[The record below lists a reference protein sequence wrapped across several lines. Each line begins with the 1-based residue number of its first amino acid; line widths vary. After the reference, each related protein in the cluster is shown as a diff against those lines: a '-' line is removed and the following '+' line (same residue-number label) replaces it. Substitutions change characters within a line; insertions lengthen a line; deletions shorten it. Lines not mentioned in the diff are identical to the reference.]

1 VNLIEI
7 FIIAFG
13 LAMDCFAVSLSSSIC
28 TPCLKRQDTLRI
40 AFFFGL
46 FQGGMPVLGWL
57 IGKSFY
63 DSVASID
70 HWIAFSILAII
81 GIKMIAEALKEA
93 NEKQDFNI
101 KILKVLLW
109 LSVATSIDA
118 FVIGMSFAF
127 LQVNIVTA
135 IISIGLITFLM
146 SVFGVFLGKK
156 FGSLIS
162 SKWAEIGG
170 GIILV
175 GIGAKTL
182 IQHLYFT

>member
-1 VNLIEI
+1 MSLIEI
-7 FIIAFG
+7 FIIGIG
-13 LAMDCFAVSLSSSIC
+13 LAMDCFAVSLSCSIS
-28 TPCLKRQDTLRI
+28 TPCLKKRESLKI

-81 GIKMIAEALKEA
+81 GIKMIIEALKEGS
-93 NEKQDFNI
+93 EKQNFDI
-101 KILKVLLW
+101 KMMKVLLL

-118 FVIGMSFAF
+118 FVVGMSFAF
-127 LQVNIVTA
+127 LQVSIFSAA
-135 IISIGLITFLM
+135 IAIGVITFVI
-146 SVFGVFLGKK
+146 STFGLFLGKQ
-156 FGSLIS
+156 FGAIIN
-162 SKWAEIGG
+162 SKWAEISG
-170 GIILV
+170 GIILI

-182 IQHLYFT
+182 IQHLYY